1 MASKTSICI
10 ATAVVASLMAA
21 ALWSMRST
29 AHPEKPVMLTDHSE
43 KQVRRGGISSLSG
56 DLNGDLPGSGGEPGA
71 PHVQA
76 GLVSK
81 PHTLSTPP
89 KGVAAAIVNPDTPAQ
104 PVHLLV
110 QAYLRQP
117 QPSKEDAMAVLA
129 GLSFCANK
137 RNISQHIGEERARD
151 PEMVEKM
158 GATLQ
163 NYYRNCTALNDRDYI
178 LRREIM
184 HALAQAGDNDAKISF
199 FDVGPF
205 GRWPDENEHI
215 PMSNEDL
222 DAWLTTAI
230 AYMKDV
236 AREGAPSVYMRLGGI
251 YSADPSDPVL
261 GRISDPVRAYAYDY
275 LGAFLIQKNAPPDVR
290 KNMLAFMALSENKV
304 SPEQREQGRQM
315 AKEIMENKN
324 K

>member
-1 MASKTSICI
+1 
-10 ATAVVASLMAA
+10 
-21 ALWSMRST
+21 
-29 AHPEKPVMLTDHSE
+29 
-43 KQVRRGGISSLSG
+43 
-56 DLNGDLPGSGGEPGA
+56 
-71 PHVQA
+71 
-76 GLVSK
+76 
-81 PHTLSTPP
+81 
-89 KGVAAAIVNPDTPAQ
+89 
-104 PVHLLV
+104 
-110 QAYLRQP
+110 
-117 QPSKEDAMAVLA
+117 
-129 GLSFCANK
+129 
-137 RNISQHIGEERARD
+137 
-151 PEMVEKM
+151 
-158 GATLQ
+158 
-163 NYYRNCTALNDRDYI
+163 
-178 LRREIM
+178 M